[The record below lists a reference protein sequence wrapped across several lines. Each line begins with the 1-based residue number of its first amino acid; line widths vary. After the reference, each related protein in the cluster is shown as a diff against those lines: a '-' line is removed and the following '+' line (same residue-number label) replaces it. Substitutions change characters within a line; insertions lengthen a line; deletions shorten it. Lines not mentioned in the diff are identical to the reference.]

1 MATFREYKDKNSKP
15 ELVFI
20 KNVGDFFRDEINND
34 KLEQLYFY
42 YDTISHIKS
51 FNEINLLDKKEI
63 KKVGLEGEKYRIQ
76 KLRGKRYK

>member
-20 KNVGDFFRDEINND
+20 KNVGDFFRDEINN
-34 KLEQLYFY
+34 
-42 YDTISHIKS
+42 
-51 FNEINLLDKKEI
+51 EI